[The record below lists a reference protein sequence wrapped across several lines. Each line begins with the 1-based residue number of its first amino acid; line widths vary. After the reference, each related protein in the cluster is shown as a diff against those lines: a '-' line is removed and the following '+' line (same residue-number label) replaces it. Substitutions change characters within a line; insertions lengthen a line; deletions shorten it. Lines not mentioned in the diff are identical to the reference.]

1 MYKFKKTLPL
11 VCDKVLQTKPRVE
24 HGIVFHDVVAVDDPF
39 PEHAKN
45 MRVSDFSLSVLSTL
59 GADPNSGVVML
70 QRGKLENAVN
80 ITDSTFDEDSF
91 NRYVEDTKAFRK
103 EMQSSKDDVKK
114 DDVKPTND

>member
-1 MYKFKKTLPL
+1 MTL
-11 VCDKVLQTKPRVE
+11 
-24 HGIVFHDVVAVDDPF
+24 F
-39 PEHAKN
+39 PEQAKN
-45 MRVSDFSLSVLSTL
+45 MRVSDFSLSVLSL

-103 EMQSSKDDVKK
+103 EMQASKEDVKK
-114 DDVKPTND
+114 KMLNPQMINYYG